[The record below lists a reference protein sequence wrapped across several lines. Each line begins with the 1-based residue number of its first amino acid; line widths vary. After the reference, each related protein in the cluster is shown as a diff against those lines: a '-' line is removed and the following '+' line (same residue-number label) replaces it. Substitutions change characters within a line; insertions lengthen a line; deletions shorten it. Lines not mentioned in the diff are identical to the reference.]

1 MTSLR
6 WLPYAE
12 DVRSVT
18 VQEAKTHLSKLLRE
32 VEAGEQIEVRRGD
45 IPVAVISPRVRP
57 SAMAE
62 RKGKYAGQI
71 VIHGDF
77 NEYDEQILRD
87 FGVHPDDD

>member
-1 MTSLR
+1 M
-6 WLPYAE
+6 
-12 DVRSVT
+12 RSVT

-32 VEAGEQIEVRRGD
+32 VEAGEQIEIRRGD
-45 IPVAVISPRVRP
+45 APVAVLSARTKASPL
-57 SAMAE
+57 AE

-77 NEYDEQILRD
+77 NDYDEQIARD